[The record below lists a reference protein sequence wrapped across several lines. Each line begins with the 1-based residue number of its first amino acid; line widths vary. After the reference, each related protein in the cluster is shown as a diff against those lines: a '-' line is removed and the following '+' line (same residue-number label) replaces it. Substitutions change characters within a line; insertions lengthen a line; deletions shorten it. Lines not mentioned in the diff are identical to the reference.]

1 MRLSDLLGA
10 SVTDAG
16 GSHLGDVSDVRLA
29 QIGRP
34 HLAMAELE
42 VESLIVSPRSTG
54 SLFGYD
60 RRSDQGPLLLRA
72 VIRFLHRHAF
82 IVDWRDVDWNADS
95 RRVTLRHSAS
105 RRKCHPAQLP

>member
-10 SVTDAG
+10 RVTDADG
-16 GSHLGDVSDVRLA
+16 TTLGEVIDVRLA

-42 VESLIVSPRSTG
+42 VESLVVSPRATG

-60 RRSDQGPLLLRA
+60 RRADQGPLLLRA
-72 VIRFLHRHAF
+72 IIRFLHRHAF
-82 IVDWRDVDWNADS
+82 IVDWRDVDWSPDS
-95 RRVTLRHSAS
+95 RHVTLTRNAG
-105 RRKCHPAQLP
+105 RRGCHPA